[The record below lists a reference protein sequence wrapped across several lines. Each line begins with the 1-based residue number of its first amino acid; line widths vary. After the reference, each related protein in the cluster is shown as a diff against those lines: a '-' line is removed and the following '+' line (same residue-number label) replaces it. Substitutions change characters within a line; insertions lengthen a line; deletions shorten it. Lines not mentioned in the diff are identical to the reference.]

1 MAVLRRL
8 TQARRTPTE
17 RTALAGEA
25 AAEAAEAALRA
36 APAPRPDTPAGHPGA
51 SAAGAAGTPSATT
64 AAGTARVRAVPAA
77 AGTDLAFEAD
87 GTAGA
92 DGTTGTAG
100 TDGTDGTAGKKPAKA
115 PRPPAENHT
124 PDPDDPR
131 AAAFFD
137 CDNTI
142 LRGAAIFYLG
152 IGLYRRRFFTRRD
165 VARFGWQQA
174 WFRLHGTEDPGHMA
188 DAQHTA
194 LGLVAGKRTAD
205 LEEICE
211 EIFEEVIA
219 EKIWPGTR
227 ALVQMHLDAGQRVW
241 LVTAAPQ
248 EVARIIARRLGMTG
262 ALGTVAEATDG
273 YYTGRLVGELL
284 HGPAKAAAVR
294 SLARRERLDL
304 DRCAA
309 YSDSANDIPMLSLV
323 GHPYVVNPDG
333 ALRRHARAMGWR
345 VRDFRTGRK
354 AARVGIPAAAALGV
368 VAGAT
373 AAGVAVH
380 RRRTT

>member
-8 TQARRTPTE
+8 TQARRSSSE
-17 RTALAGEA
+17 RSALAGEA

-36 APAPRPDTPAGHPGA
+36 EPG
-51 SAAGAAGTPSATT
+51 P
-64 AAGTARVRAVPAA
+64 
-77 AGTDLAFEAD
+77 D
-87 GTAGA
+87 GTAGRDGGTGP
-92 DGTTGTAG
+92 DGTTGT
-100 TDGTDGTAGKKPAKA
+100 DGSTGPDAPAAAKPGRAPKTPKA
-115 PRPPAENHT
+115 STENHT

-152 IGLYRRRFFTRRD
+152 VGLYRRGFLTRRD
-165 VARFGWQQA
+165 IARFAWQQA
-174 WFRLHGTEDPGHMA
+174 WFRLHGTEDPDHIS
-188 DAQHTA
+188 DAKQSA
-194 LGLVAGKRTAD
+194 LGIVAGKPTAD
-205 LEEICE
+205 LEAICE
-211 EIFEEVIA
+211 EIFEEVVA
-219 EKIWPGTR
+219 DKIWPGTR

-241 LVTAAPQ
+241 LVTAAPL

-262 ALGTVAEATDG
+262 ALGTVAEARDG
-273 YYTGRLVGELL
+273 LYTGRLVGDLL

-294 SLARRERLDL
+294 ALARRERLDL

-333 ALRRHARAMGWR
+333 ALRRHARTQGWR

-354 AARVGIPAAAALGV
+354 AARVGLPAAAALGV
-368 VAGAT
+368 LAGAT
-373 AAGVAVH
+373 AAGVALN
-380 RRRTT
+380 RRRRRS

>member
-8 TQARRTPTE
+8 TQARRSSSE
-17 RTALAGEA
+17 RSALAGEA

-36 APAPRPDTPAGHPGA
+36 EPG
-51 SAAGAAGTPSATT
+51 P
-64 AAGTARVRAVPAA
+64 
-77 AGTDLAFEAD
+77 
-87 GTAGA
+87 GTAGPGSA
-92 DGTTGTAG
+92 APDASAEAR
-100 TDGTDGTAGKKPAKA
+100 AGKTPKA
-115 PRPPAENHT
+115 PDGDHT

-142 LRGAAIFYLG
+142 LRGAAVFYLG
-152 IGLYRRRFFTRRD
+152 VGLYRRGFLTRRD
-165 VARFGWQQA
+165 IARFAWQQT
-174 WFRLHGTEDPGHMA
+174 WFRLHGTEDPDHIS
-188 DAQHTA
+188 DAKQSA
-194 LGLVAGKRTAD
+194 LGIVAGKRTAD
-205 LEEICE
+205 LEAICE
-211 EIFEEVIA
+211 EIFEDVVA
-219 EKIWPGTR
+219 DKIWPGTR

-241 LVTAAPQ
+241 LVTAAPL

-262 ALGTVAEATDG
+262 ALGTVAEARDG
-273 YYTGRLVGELL
+273 CYTGRLVGDLL

-294 SLARRERLDL
+294 ALARRERLDL

-333 ALRRHARAMGWR
+333 ALRRHARAQGWR

-354 AARVGIPAAAALGV
+354 AARVGLPAAAALGV
-368 VAGAT
+368 LAGAT
-373 AAGVAVH
+373 AAGVALN
-380 RRRTT
+380 RRRHRA

>member
-8 TQARRTPTE
+8 TQARRPTSAQ
-17 RTALAGEA
+17 TALAGEA
-25 AAEAAEAALRA
+25 AAEAAEAALKADPGAPPVGRRT
-36 APAPRPDTPAGHPGA
+36 APAEQGTPPQDA
-51 SAAGAAGTPSATT
+51 AAGRAGTPE
-64 AAGTARVRAVPAA
+64 R
-77 AGTDLAFEAD
+77 
-87 GTAGA
+87 
-92 DGTTGTAG
+92 
-100 TDGTDGTAGKKPAKA
+100 AGKAPKA
-115 PRPPAENHT
+115 PAGNHT
-124 PDPDDPR
+124 PEPDDPR

-152 IGLYRRRFFTRRD
+152 VGLYRHGLLTRRD
-165 VARFGWQQA
+165 IARFAWQQA
-174 WFRLHGTEDPGHMA
+174 WFRLHGTEDPDHMA

-205 LEEICE
+205 LEALCE
-211 EIFEEVIA
+211 EVFEQVVA
-219 EKIWPGTR
+219 DKIWPGTR

-241 LVTAAPQ
+241 LVTAAPL

-262 ALGTVAEATDG
+262 ALGTVAEARDG
-273 YYTGRLVGELL
+273 AYTGRLVGDLL

-333 ALRRHARAMGWR
+333 ALRRHARAQGWR

-354 AARVGIPAAAALGV
+354 AARVGLPAAAALGV
-368 VAGAT
+368 AAGAA
-373 AAGVAVH
+373 AAGVALH
-380 RRRTT
+380 RRHRA

>member
-8 TQARRTPTE
+8 TQARRSSSE
-17 RTALAGEA
+17 RSALAGEA

-36 APAPRPDTPAGHPGA
+36 EPGPASAGEPEGGAGTEGAGTEAPAAGKSGKTPKAPAG
-51 SAAGAAGTPSATT
+51 
-64 AAGTARVRAVPAA
+64 
-77 AGTDLAFEAD
+77 
-87 GTAGA
+87 
-92 DGTTGTAG
+92 
-100 TDGTDGTAGKKPAKA
+100 
-115 PRPPAENHT
+115 NHT
-124 PDPDDPR
+124 PDQDDPR

-152 IGLYRRRFFTRRD
+152 VGLYRRGFLTRRD
-165 VARFGWQQA
+165 IARFAWQQA
-174 WFRLHGTEDPGHMA
+174 WFRLHGAEDPEHIS
-188 DAQHTA
+188 DAKQSA
-194 LGLVAGKRTAD
+194 LGIVAGKPTAD
-205 LEEICE
+205 LEAICE
-211 EIFEEVIA
+211 EIFEDVVA
-219 EKIWPGTR
+219 DKIWPGTR

-241 LVTAAPQ
+241 LVTAAPL

-273 YYTGRLVGELL
+273 HYTGRLVGDLL

-294 SLARRERLDL
+294 ALARRERLDL

-333 ALRRHARAMGWR
+333 ALRRHARAQGWR

-354 AARVGIPAAAALGV
+354 AARVGLPAAAALGV
-368 VAGAT
+368 LAGAT
-373 AAGVAVH
+373 AAGVALN
-380 RRRTT
+380 RRRRRG

>member
-8 TQARRTPTE
+8 TQARRSSTE
-17 RTALAGEA
+17 RSAPTGRAVAEAGEA

-36 APAPRPDTPAGHPGA
+36 EPQRLAGEAPTGADTPVADETPAAGEAPAADASSPR
-51 SAAGAAGTPSATT
+51 
-64 AAGTARVRAVPAA
+64 
-77 AGTDLAFEAD
+77 
-87 GTAGA
+87 
-92 DGTTGTAG
+92 TGTAG
-100 TDGTDGTAGKKPAKA
+100 KPGKA
-115 PRPPAENHT
+115 PKAPVANHT
-124 PDPDDPR
+124 PEPDDPR

-152 IGLYRRRFFTRRD
+152 VGLYRRGFLTRRD
-165 VARFGWQQA
+165 IARFAWQQA
-174 WFRLHGTEDPGHMA
+174 LFRLHGTEDPDHIS
-188 DAQHTA
+188 DARNTA
-194 LGLVAGKRTAD
+194 LGIVAGKPTAD
-205 LEEICE
+205 LEAICE
-211 EIFEEVIA
+211 EIFEQVVA
-219 EKIWPGTR
+219 DKIWPGTR

-241 LVTAAPQ
+241 LVTAAPL

-262 ALGTVAEATDG
+262 ALGTVAEALDG
-273 YYTGRLVGELL
+273 AYTGRLVGDLL

-294 SLARRERLDL
+294 ALARRERLDL

-333 ALRRHARAMGWR
+333 ALRRHARAQGWR

-354 AARVGIPAAAALGV
+354 AARVGLPAAGALGV
-368 VAGAT
+368 AAGAT
-373 AAGVAVH
+373 AAGVAL
-380 RRRTT
+380 RRRRRRA

>member
-8 TQARRTPTE
+8 LKARRSTTE

-25 AAEAAEAALRA
+25 AAEAAEAALR
-36 APAPRPDTPAGHPGA
+36 DTPPPQARAAEPAEGARTGGAVITEAHPAGDRT
-51 SAAGAAGTPSATT
+51 AGDRSGEDR
-64 AAGTARVRAVPAA
+64 G
-77 AGTDLAFEAD
+77 D
-87 GTAGA
+87 GTLA
-92 DGTTGTAG
+92 DAARTG
-100 TDGTDGTAGKKPAKA
+100 KPPKA
-115 PRPPAENHT
+115 PAENHV
-124 PDPDDPR
+124 PEPDDPR

-152 IGLYRRRFFTRRD
+152 VGLYRRGFLTRRD
-165 VARFGWQQA
+165 IARFAWQQA
-174 WFRLHGTEDPGHMA
+174 WFRLNGTEDPDHMA

-194 LGLVAGKRTAD
+194 LGLVAGKPTAD
-205 LEEICE
+205 LEAICE
-211 EIFEEVIA
+211 EIFEDVITD
-219 EKIWPGTR
+219 KIWPGTR

-241 LVTAAPQ
+241 LVTAAPL

-262 ALGTVAEATDG
+262 ALGTVAEARDG
-273 YYTGRLVGELL
+273 HYTGRLVGDLL
-284 HGPAKAAAVR
+284 HGPAKAAAVG

-354 AARVGIPAAAALGV
+354 AARVGVPAAAGLGV
-368 VAGAT
+368 AAGA
-373 AAGVAVH
+373 AAATVAL
-380 RRRTT
+380 RRRHRP

>member
-8 TQARRTPTE
+8 TQARRSTSE
-17 RTALAGEA
+17 RSALAGEA

-36 APAPRPDTPAGHPGA
+36 EPEP
-51 SAAGAAGTPSATT
+51 
-64 AAGTARVRAVPAA
+64 VPAA
-77 AGTDLAFEAD
+77 AAETVPDTAEAPA
-87 GTAGA
+87 TAKP
-92 DGTTGTAG
+92 
-100 TDGTDGTAGKKPAKA
+100 GKAPKA
-115 PRPPAENHT
+115 PRTPQTPTENHT

-142 LRGAAIFYLG
+142 LRGAAVFYLG
-152 IGLYRRRFFTRRD
+152 VGLYRRGFLTRRD
-165 VARFGWQQA
+165 IARFAWQQA
-174 WFRLHGTEDPGHMA
+174 WFRLHGAEDPDHIS
-188 DAQHTA
+188 DARNTA
-194 LGLVAGKRTAD
+194 LGIVAGKRAAD

-211 EIFEEVIA
+211 QIFEEVVA
-219 EKIWPGTR
+219 DKIWPGTR

-241 LVTAAPQ
+241 LVTAAPL

-262 ALGTVAEATDG
+262 ALGTVAEARDG
-273 YYTGRLVGELL
+273 HYTGRLVGDLL
-284 HGPAKAAAVR
+284 HGPAKAAAVGA
-294 SLARRERLDL
+294 LARRERLDL

-333 ALRRHARAMGWR
+333 ALRRHARAQGWR

-354 AARVGIPAAAALGV
+354 AARVGLPAAAAVGV
-368 VAGAT
+368 LAGAT
-373 AAGVAVH
+373 AAGVALY
-380 RRRTT
+380 RRRRHA

>member
-1 MAVLRRL
+1 MLGAMAVLRRL
-8 TQARRTPTE
+8 TQARRSTSE
-17 RTALAGEA
+17 RSALAGEA

-36 APAPRPDTPAGHPGA
+36 EPGAADAPAADAQ
-51 SAAGAAGTPSATT
+51 AAGDT
-64 AAGTARVRAVPAA
+64 AATGDAPAA
-77 AGTDLAFEAD
+77 AD
-87 GTAGA
+87 GQA
-92 DGTTGTAG
+92 
-100 TDGTDGTAGKKPAKA
+100 PAKPGKA
-115 PRPPAENHT
+115 PKAPAGNHT
-124 PDPDDPR
+124 PDQDDPR

-152 IGLYRRRFFTRRD
+152 VGLFRRGFLTRRD
-165 VARFGWQQA
+165 IARFAWQQA
-174 WFRLHGTEDPGHMA
+174 WFRLHGAEDPDHIS
-188 DAQHTA
+188 DARTTA
-194 LGLVAGKRTAD
+194 LGIVAGKRTAD

-211 EIFEEVIA
+211 EIFEPVVA
-219 EKIWPGTR
+219 DKIWPGTR

-241 LVTAAPQ
+241 LVTAAPL

-262 ALGTVAEATDG
+262 ALGTVAEARDG
-273 YYTGRLVGELL
+273 LYTGGLVGDML

-294 SLARRERLDL
+294 ALARRERLDL

-333 ALRRHARAMGWR
+333 ALRRHARAQGWR

-354 AARVGIPAAAALGV
+354 AAKVGLPAAAAVGV
-368 VAGAT
+368 LAGAT
-373 AAGVAVH
+373 AAAVALH
-380 RRRTT
+380 RRHRRA

>member
-36 APAPRPDTPAGHPGA
+36 APAPLPDTPAG
-51 SAAGAAGTPSATT
+51 AARS
-64 AAGTARVRAVPAA
+64 RAVPAGA
-77 AGTDLAFEAD
+77 EAHAAFESDIESD
-87 GTAGA
+87 GTGA
-92 DGTTGTAG
+92 PG
-100 TDGTDGTAGKKPAKA
+100 TDGATARKPAKA
-115 PRPPAENHT
+115 PKPPAENHT

-211 EIFEEVIA
+211 QIFEEVIA

-333 ALRRHARAMGWR
+333 ALRRHARA
-345 VRDFRTGRK
+345 
-354 AARVGIPAAAALGV
+354 
-368 VAGAT
+368 
-373 AAGVAVH
+373 
-380 RRRTT
+380 